1 VISDKG
7 GLRAVA
13 AVEAAKGVLVLAV
26 GLGLFSLMHRDL
38 QAIAEHIVERFHLN
52 PASRYPQIFL
62 DLAGRTGDS
71 KLQLLA
77 LGALGYS
84 VLHLVE
90 ACGLWLQRRWAEW
103 LAVAIAG
110 VYIPI
115 EIYEL
120 WERVTWIRISL
131 LAINVAIVAYLAG
144 VLWRTRQAEAAVHSR
159 RF

>member
-1 VISDKG
+1 VSGDKA

-13 AVEAAKGVLVLAV
+13 IVEAAKGLLVLAV

-62 DLAGRTGDS
+62 DLSGKVGDS

-84 VLHLVE
+84 TLHLIE
-90 ACGLWLQRRWAEW
+90 AYGLWLQRRWAEW
-103 LAVAIAG
+103 LAVAVAG

-144 VLWRTRQAEAAVHSR
+144 VLWRTRHAATANRGFS
-159 RF
+159 